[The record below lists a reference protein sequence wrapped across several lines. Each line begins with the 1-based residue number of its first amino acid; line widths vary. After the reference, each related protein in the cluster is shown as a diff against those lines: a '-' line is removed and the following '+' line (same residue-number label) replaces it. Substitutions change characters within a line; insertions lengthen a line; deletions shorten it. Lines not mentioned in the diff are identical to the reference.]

1 MRVQTFA
8 PASALADLESD
19 ITLFQ
24 TVKED
29 SSPKGPVRPGAG
41 GTMSRLNGPLRPHLL
56 RDELLCEI
64 FAAAVRAD
72 PQSIAMITPER
83 RLTYAEVEAQAE
95 AIARGLFHRGVRP
108 GQVIGLWMARGP
120 DLLIAQIGIAK
131 TGAAWLPFDADAP
144 IDRVAICLRDAE
156 AVFLLTASAFVEKS
170 RAHVGCPIVV
180 PADLIDPSDR
190 TKVDARALGATPD
203 HPAYLIYTS
212 GSTGTPKGIVISG
225 RNICHYLRAA
235 NEVYRLC
242 ENDIVFQGASVA
254 FDLSME
260 EIWLPYLVGA
270 SLFVASPEM
279 MAEADKLPDLLEAYG
294 VTVLDTVPT
303 LLSLL
308 PRDVATLRL
317 IILGGEACPPSVG
330 ERWCRAG
337 RTIFNSYG
345 PTEAT
350 VVATISE
357 VRSGESVTIGQPIPN
372 YTCYVADEALTL
384 VEAGVEGELLIGGPG
399 VALGYL
405 NRDTLTLEKFIANPF
420 DDETPDRTLY
430 RSGDAVF
437 VDPRGN
443 LVFRGRIDDQV
454 KVRGFRVELG
464 EIEAKLTALAQI
476 SQAAVVQRGEAGSE
490 ELVAFV
496 IAVAGAALDSG
507 TMRHLL
513 RAQLPAYMLP
523 NRYEFLEAL
532 PRLPSGKVDRKLL
545 KAVELTSA
553 GIEEVQEDPRSET
566 EAKLLAAAQRV
577 LPPQAIPFDAD
588 FFTDLGGHS
597 LLAAR
602 LISIVRETPALAG
615 ITLQDV
621 YTARSLRALAD
632 LLDKK
637 AGDVGPPRDLSF
649 APPPFL
655 RRFLCGVAQLIVLP
669 IILGL
674 VTAEWLGVFVSYM
687 LLTDTD
693 ASLFEEVGSLLG
705 VYISI
710 NIAILAIAIAAKWA
724 LIGKTKPGRY
734 PLWGVYYFRWWLA
747 RRFVGLVHTRWF
759 HGTPFL
765 PLYMRA
771 LGAKIG
777 KDTLISEIE
786 AGAFDLISIGDGA
799 SIGSNAIFANARV
812 EGNELIIGEIAL
824 GADTYIGSSC
834 VIEENVVI
842 EEGAELRDLTS
853 ISANT
858 HVGAWEL
865 WDGSPGMKV
874 ELVDRAALPPL
885 ATASSLRRVGMNI
898 LYSITLLAVPPLG
911 LLPIIPAFW
920 VFDKIDDLIGVAD
933 VDRML
938 YMAMIPI
945 MAWPTAFVTVLATV
959 GFMAAFRWLILP
971 SVKEGTY
978 SIHSWFYFRKWAVAL
993 ASEITLETLSSLFA
1007 TIYMQAWYRLM
1018 GAKIGKDAEI
1028 STNLSGRYDLV
1039 EIGEKCFIA
1048 DEVVLGDE
1056 EIRRGWMVLKHVKT
1070 GSRVFVG
1077 NSAVVPAGAEIPNN
1091 ALIGIKSKPPA
1102 NELMSPGDTWFGS
1115 PPIKLP
1121 VRQRFD
1127 TGNAYW
1133 TYEAPRWKKI
1143 ARAGFEAIT
1152 ISLPTM
1158 LFITFGTWAVEWFS
1172 PAVLEAR
1179 YLQVAEL
1186 FIISALAITLGL
1198 TAVVVAIKWLTMGR
1212 YEPVTQPMW
1221 SWWAMRT
1228 EAVAVIYAG
1237 MVGRVLLD
1245 HLRGTPF
1252 LPWILRIF
1260 GAKFGRGVYMDM
1272 TDITEFDCV
1281 TVGDFAALNSMCAL
1295 QTHLYEDRVMKVGRV
1310 FVGQG
1315 VTIGAGS
1322 TVLYDSKVAD
1332 YARLGPL
1339 TLVMKGEQIPG
1350 HSEWVGSPAEPKA
1363 IEKEPVKALA

>member
-1 MRVQTFA
+1 MPIEAA
-8 PASALADLESD
+8 PATPATRLGLR
-19 ITLFQ
+19 
-24 TVKED
+24 
-29 SSPKGPVRPGAG
+29 GPS
-41 GTMSRLNGPLRPHLL
+41 MPHLI

-64 FAAAVRAD
+64 FAATVRSD
-72 PQSIAMITPER
+72 PQALAMITPQE
-83 RLTYAEVEAQAE
+83 RLTYAEVDARAD

-108 GQVIGLWMARGP
+108 GHVVGLWISRGYE
-120 DLLIAQIGIAK
+120 LLIAQIGIAK

-144 IDRVAICLRDAE
+144 VDRIAVCLKDAE
-156 AVFLLTASAFVEKS
+156 AALLLTASALVEKA
-170 RAHVGCPIVV
+170 RHHVACPIVIQ
-180 PADLIDPSDR
+180 ADLADPSDR
-190 TKVDARALGATPD
+190 IKIDARALGATPD

-212 GSTGTPKGIVISG
+212 GSTGTPKGIVITG
-225 RNICHYLRAA
+225 RNICHYLRSA
-235 NEVYRLC
+235 NEVYHLR
-242 ENDIVFQGASVA
+242 ETDVVFQGASVA

-270 SLFVASPEM
+270 SLFVATPEM
-279 MAEADKLPDLLEAYG
+279 MAEADKLPDLLEAFG

-308 PRDVATLRL
+308 PRDIATLKT
-317 IILGGEACPPSVG
+317 IILGGEACPAAIG
-330 ERWCRAG
+330 NRWCKSG

-357 VRSGESVTIGQPIPN
+357 VRPGEAVTIGQPIPN
-372 YTCYVADEALTL
+372 YTCYVADDDLRL
-384 VEAGVEGELLIGGPG
+384 CEAGIEGELLIGGPG
-399 VALGYL
+399 VAHGYL
-405 NRDTLTLEKFIANPF
+405 NREELTREKFIVNPF
-420 DDETPDRTLY
+420 DADAPDQILY
-430 RSGDAVF
+430 RSGDAVL
-437 VDPRGN
+437 VDPEGN

-464 EIEAKLTALAQI
+464 EIEAKLTDLAQI
-476 SQAAVVQRGEAGSE
+476 WQAAVVQRGEAGSE

-496 IAVAGAALDSG
+496 VPASGVTLDTGA
-507 TMRHLL
+507 MRNQL

-523 NRYEFLEAL
+523 NRYEPIDNL
-532 PRLPSGKVDRKLL
+532 PRLSSGKIDRNFLKKL
-545 KAVELTSA
+545 ELRSVA
-553 GIEEVQEDPRSET
+553 SDEVQEDPRTET

-602 LISIVRETPALAG
+602 FISIVRETPALASV
-615 ITLQDV
+615 TLQDV
-621 YTARSLRALAD
+621 YTARSLRALAE

-637 AGDVGPPRDLSF
+637 AGDFGPPRDLSF
-649 APPPFL
+649 TPAPFL
-655 RRFLCGVAQLIVLP
+655 RHFLCGLAQLVMLP
-669 IILGL
+669 VILGL

-687 LLTDTD
+687 LLTGTD

-710 NIAILAIAIAAKWA
+710 NIAVLLIAIAAKWA
-724 LIGKTKPGRY
+724 ILGRTKPGRY
-734 PLWGVYYFRWWLA
+734 PLWGVYYYRWWLA
-747 RRFVGLVHTRWF
+747 RRFLGLVHTRWF

-765 PLYMRA
+765 ALYLRA
-771 LGAKIG
+771 LGAKVG
-777 KDTLISEIE
+777 KNTLMSEIE

-799 SIGSNAIFANARV
+799 NIGSFAILANARV
-812 EGNELIIGEIAL
+812 EGNELIIGEITL
-824 GADTYIGSSC
+824 GPDIYIGSSC
-834 VIEENVVI
+834 VIEENVVM

-853 ISANT
+853 ISA
-858 HVGAWEL
+858 GAHIGPWEI
-865 WDGSPGMKV
+865 WDGSPGTNV
-874 ELVDRAALPPL
+874 GLVDRTTLDPQ
-885 ATASSLRRVGMNI
+885 ATASFTRRLCMNVGYGLM
-898 LYSITLLAVPPLG
+898 LLMIPPLG
-911 LLPIIPAFW
+911 LLPIIPSFW
-920 VFDKIDDLIGVAD
+920 VFDKIDDLIGIAD
-933 VDRML
+933 VDRLL
-938 YMAMIPI
+938 YMAMIPV

-959 GFMAAFRWLILP
+959 GFMAVFRWVVLP
-971 SVKEGTY
+971 SVKEGIY
-978 SIHSWFYFRKWAVAL
+978 SIHSWFYFRKWAVSL

-1056 EIRRGWMVLKHVKT
+1056 EIRRGWMYLKHVKT
-1070 GSRVFVG
+1070 GSRVFIG
-1077 NSAVVPAGAEIPNN
+1077 NSAVVPAGAEVPNN

-1127 TGNAYW
+1127 TGDAYW
-1133 TYEAPRWKKI
+1133 TYEAPRWKKLV
-1143 ARAGFEAIT
+1143 RASFEAIT

-1172 PAVLEAR
+1172 QPVLDGR
-1179 YLQVAEL
+1179 YGDVLML
-1186 FIISALAITLGL
+1186 FIASAIAITLGL
-1198 TAVVVAIKWLTMGR
+1198 TAVVVVIKWLTMGH
-1212 YEPVTQPMW
+1212 YEPQTKPMW

-1252 LPWILRIF
+1252 LPWVLRIF
-1260 GAKFGRGVYMDM
+1260 GAHFGRRVYMDM

-1281 TVGDFAALNSMCAL
+1281 TVCDYAALNSMCAL

-1310 FVGQG
+1310 FVGKG
-1315 VTIGAGS
+1315 VVVGAGS
-1322 TVLYDSKVAD
+1322 TVLYDTHVGD

-1339 TLVMKGEQIPG
+1339 TLVMKGEHIPA

-1363 IEKEPVKALA
+1363 VEKESAKAVA